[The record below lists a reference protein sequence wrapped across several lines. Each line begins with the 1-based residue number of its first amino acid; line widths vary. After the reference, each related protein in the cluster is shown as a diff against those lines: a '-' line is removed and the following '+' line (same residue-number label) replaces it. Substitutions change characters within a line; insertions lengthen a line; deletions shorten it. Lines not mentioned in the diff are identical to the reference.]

1 MKLRTALPNGIVNKM
16 CERHD
21 PSRMG
26 GDPPIRF
33 VPSLSASG
41 KKEEGETED
50 NQVKITI
57 SADVQK
63 YYPIFKEGDTEAV
76 INLIRTHQGIM
87 SDKKLKDC
95 YKIIDNLVVEIKAR
109 ITRLTRLPHR
119 TEDKKQQI
127 REDQEA
133 LKEYKAQLK
142 QLPEEA
148 FDFFEKLLDQS
159 LVPTWREIVKNEC
172 ETADYVNLLGQR
184 VTSAACGK
192 VFLAHRDKPVIDR
205 RSFSRDLR
213 YIDST
218 ALRKYVGLTNP
229 Q

>member
-1 MKLRTALPNGIVNKM
+1 MKLRTALPSGINNKM

-33 VPSLSASG
+33 VPSPSSSG

-87 SDKKLKDC
+87 SDKKLQERHKVVE
-95 YKIIDNLVVEIKAR
+95 NLVVDIKAR
-109 ITRLTRLPHR
+109 ITRLTRLPR
-119 TEDKKQQI
+119 RSDDEKQQV

-159 LVPTWREIVKNEC
+159 LVPTWREIIKTEC
-172 ETADYVNLLGQR
+172 ETANFANFLGQHVASVIR
-184 VTSAACGK
+184 GKDFSALEACYYK
-192 VFLAHRDKPVIDR
+192 NILLVV
-205 RSFSRDLR
+205 LR
-213 YIDST
+213 IQPNT
-218 ALRKYVGLTNP
+218 
-229 Q
+229 